1 MSILKPLGFTDVS
14 LNTREVQKNWEID
27 RNLFEQLKIGFKTFT
42 QPDSDTSPEEYNEE
56 NRTYRSVQHLY
67 YSNYLNENNVVS
79 GSFENYLQTSLET
92 TVRTLEEKGQVLS
105 IPKDVF
111 GNTLIP
117 GSIQITDNRLFVY
130 SEEFSAQAGEDKEIT
145 HNLSTPFPF
154 VTVYDDEDEQV
165 IPEKVEIGG
174 DNSIKLN
181 FNKTFSGKV
190 VVLSSDRV
198 DIRDTKSGK
207 LINKLD
213 DKKITGD
220 VIYTHGNIIIQGE
233 EISITIP
240 ENIEF
245 ENQVSVELEHNLD
258 DLYPLLQ
265 VYSSSDEQI
274 IPTSIITFD
283 ENRYT
288 ATFPKPVSGTL
299 IAGRSIPEFNH
310 RQTVDLNEETAPY
323 ENINI
328 KHNLGTEE
336 IIVQVFDIDGTRELI
351 IPKKVK
357 IDDEDTIE
365 ISFAETDSKRFQVI
379 VYTGEEVDPNNPLT
393 FPSPNGQLLLTS
405 SYTLNTLKS
414 TCKVLPKEFN
424 FTNNPSGK
432 NIQDNDDFSPY
443 ITTVG
448 LYNDLNQLIA
458 VGKLSKPIPKSD
470 KITTTFEISI
480 DI

>member
-14 LNTREVQKNWEID
+14 LNTREIQKNWEID
-27 RNLFEQLKIGFKTFT
+27 RNLFEQLKISFKNFT
-42 QPDSDTSPEEYNEE
+42 QPDSDTPPEELSIE
-56 NRTYRSVQHLY
+56 NRTYRSIQHLY
-67 YSNYLNENNVVS
+67 YSNYLNVDNIVS

-92 TVRTLEEKGQVLS
+92 EIRTLEEKGQVLG

-111 GNTLIP
+111 GNTIIP
-117 GSIQITDNRLFVY
+117 GSIQITDNRLFVF
-130 SEEFSAQAGEDKEIT
+130 SRTFSAQEGEDKEIT

-154 VTVYDDEDEQV
+154 VAVYDDEDEQV
-165 IPEKVEIGG
+165 IPEKVEIEG

-181 FNKTFSGKV
+181 FDENFSGKV

-213 DKKITGD
+213 DNKITGD

-233 EISITIP
+233 DISNTIP

-245 ENQVSVELEHNLD
+245 ENQFSVTLEHNLD

-265 VYSSSDEQI
+265 VYSRSGEQI
-274 IPTSIITFD
+274 VPTSIITFD

-310 RQTVDLNEETAPY
+310 RQTVDLNEET

-328 KHNLGTEE
+328 EHNLGTKK

-357 IDDEDTIE
+357 IDDENNIE

-379 VYTGEEVDPNNPLT
+379 VYTGEEVDPSNPLN

-432 NIQDNDDFSPY
+432 NIQNNDDFSPY

-458 VGKLSKPIPKSD
+458 IGKLSKPITKSD